1 MSPLLRSRLLVF
13 IGPERLSVYKLAGG
27 LSPKLVASHTEAL
40 EPPQAGGAWPA
51 LAQKLGQ
58 VLAAPELH
66 AGEADIVLS
75 NKLVRHALVPYNAQ
89 LKKAAERE
97 LYARHV
103 LGKTYGRAAAQWEV
117 RLSHQ
122 KGGSHW
128 IVSAVDRTLIEVLHQ
143 AFAANQSRVR
153 TMRSRLA
160 LAYNHH
166 RGAFSTEPAWL
177 VIREAGFSQFARL
190 EAGKVVGL
198 GSARHEAL
206 EELPRLL
213 DRENLSASQHEWCKK
228 VYLVAAEDE
237 TATVFHGGEYEID
250 ALDPIPLGQ
259 LVSRPLSLAPP
270 RRGLPSSL
278 QLDFLRRTGTANRRA
293 GWMLLAAGMFM
304 AAEMGYSYERLMH
317 ERQSLAHEMAAAH
330 ISLEG
335 THEARFSDKELDAAH
350 DALSRL
356 HTPWNDFFTGLE
368 SISNK
373 RVAVLSV
380 IPDMQT
386 GILRVS
392 GVARDNAA
400 LLTLLAQLRRTKPFS
415 EVYLASQETSPDDRQ
430 HLLRFVIRMR
440 WDGLK

>member
-1 MSPLLRSRLLVF
+1 VSPLLRSRLLVF

-27 LSPKLVASHTEAL
+27 VRPKLVASHTEAL

-58 VLAAPELH
+58 VLAIPELR
-66 AGEADIVLS
+66 AAEADIILS
-75 NKLVRHALVPYNAQ
+75 NKLARHALVPYNAQ

-103 LGKTYGRAAAQWEV
+103 LGKTYGRATAQWEL

-122 KGGSHW
+122 KGGAHW
-128 IVSAVDRTLIEVLHQ
+128 IVSAIDRTLVEALQH
-143 AFAANQSRVR
+143 AFAANQSRVLSI
-153 TMRSRLA
+153 RSRLT

-166 RGAFSTEPAWL
+166 KHRSSAEPAWL
-177 VIREAGFSQFARL
+177 VIREAGFSLFARL
-190 EAGKVVGL
+190 EAGRVVGL
-198 GSARHEAL
+198 GTARHEAL
-206 EELPRLL
+206 NELPSLL
-213 DRENLSASQHEWCKK
+213 DRENLSSGQHGWCKK
-228 VYLVAAEDE
+228 VYVVAAEDE

-250 ALDPIPLGQ
+250 ALDPIPLGR
-259 LVSRPLSLAPP
+259 LVSHPVSLAPP
-270 RRGLPSSL
+270 RRGLPSRL
-278 QLDFLRRTGTANRRA
+278 QLDFLRRPETENRRA
-293 GWMLLAAGMFM
+293 GWMLLAAGVFM
-304 AAEMGYSYERLMH
+304 AAEMGYSCERLTH
-317 ERQSLAHEMAAAH
+317 ERVSLTHEMTAAH
-330 ISLEG
+330 ISMG
-335 THEARFSDKELDAAH
+335 VTHEERFSDKELDAAH

-356 HTPWNDFFTGLE
+356 HTPWEDFFTGLE

-400 LLTLLAQLRRTKPFS
+400 LLTLLGELRRTKPFS

-430 HLLRFVIRMR
+430 RLLRFVIRMR